1 MDSPDS
7 ANPIE
12 SNAVASWR
20 GFAAQ
25 DSSFEETLSMHWSA
39 KCTTGASMRVG
50 MRGHWHSES
59 TLFDQLWVLSLPAPQ
74 EPAASENP

>member
-12 SNAVASWR
+12 SNAVGSWR

-25 DSSFEETLSMHWSA
+25 GSSFEETPVNASA